1 MKAKYVKPELSVVDF
16 EINSAI
22 SACATAE
29 GVFAVNVCEL
39 PGDMYG
45 ENPFLEGTSS
55 CTSPVKVK
63 CKHTS
68 MTMNF
73 DS

>member
-22 SACATAE
+22 SACATAG
-29 GVFAVNVCEL
+29 GVFVLNDCES

-45 ENPFLEGTSS
+45 ENPFLEGYSS
-55 CTSPVKVK
+55 CTSPVKPV

>member
-22 SACATAE
+22 SACATSD
-29 GVFAVNVCEL
+29 GVFVVNDCDL
-39 PGDMYG
+39 PGDMIG
-45 ENPFLEGTSS
+45 DKAFLAKDS
-55 CTSPVKVK
+55 CVSTVTPI

>member
-22 SACATAE
+22 SACATSD
-29 GVFAVNVCEL
+29 GVFVVNDCDL
-39 PGDMYG
+39 PGDMIG
-45 ENPFLEGTSS
+45 DKAFLNGKET
-55 CTSPVKVK
+55 CTSPVTPI